1 MKSQKQA
8 VIDEV
13 VAQLPGFV
21 QGTDNAL
28 LKLSAAQ
35 LETVKQNVLTGIQL
49 GNVEYSKDKTLL
61 AEVRPYARSC
71 VMNHLKKAKELNG
84 GFKIATTVA
93 EATNKPTTTR
103 VKIKEAPKGVD
114 PSLLPDDLKEFAK
127 SLV

>member
-35 LETVKQNVLTGIQL
+35 LETIKQNVLAGIQL
-49 GNVEYSKDKTLL
+49 GNIEYSKDKTLL
-61 AEVRPYARSC
+61 AEVRPYARSM

-84 GFKIATTVA
+84 GFKMVTPA
-93 EATNKPTTTR
+93 ESGEPKTTR
-103 VKIKEAPKGVD
+103 VKLKEAPKGVD
-114 PSLLPDDLKEFAK
+114 PSLLPDDLKDFAK
-127 SLV
+127 SLI